1 MPVATTATVRQHI
14 QSGTPAAIYVL
25 HGEDDVDKSALAAD
39 FAELVEE
46 GLRAFN
52 TERIDAGDLTSGD
65 RLLEGVAS
73 LVAAARTLPMMSPR
87 RVVTV
92 LRADTLIAPK
102 RESEA
107 GSRALE
113 QFEALITA
121 PDPQTTLVL
130 VLAAAGIDKRTKVH
144 KLLLKHATIVECGAI
159 EDAADAE
166 QWVRARVAGQ
176 GAEIEPAAARLIAQ
190 RAGPDI
196 KRLRGD
202 VDRLLLYALGQ
213 KAITVADVR
222 ELVGPA
228 ALQDDWAMTNAIETG
243 QAGEALAQLALMLD
257 AGAPSEKIL
266 GQLGWLVRTKFP
278 AIAAASLP
286 GAVEA
291 LFRTDLDLKR
301 SAGDARVLLERLVVE
316 LCAGK
321 RTRGFAPR
329 RY

>member
-1 MPVATTATVRQHI
+1 MPVATTAVVRRQI
-14 QSGTPAAIYVL
+14 KAGTPAAIYL
-25 HGEDDVDKSALAAD
+25 LQGEDDVEKSALAAD
-39 FAELVEE
+39 FSDLVEE

-52 TERIDAGDLTSGD
+52 TERIHAGDLTTGD
-65 RLLEGVAS
+65 RLADGVAS

-92 LRADTLIAPK
+92 LQADTLLAPK

-107 GSRALE
+107 ASRALE
-113 QFEALITA
+113 QLEALITR
-121 PDPQTTLVL
+121 PDPQTTLVF
-130 VLAAAGIDKRTKVH
+130 VAGAVDRRSRMY
-144 KLLLKHATIVECGAI
+144 KLFAKHATIVECGVI
-159 EDAADAE
+159 EDAAAAE

-190 RAGPDI
+190 RAGTDV

-222 ELVGPA
+222 DLVGPA
-228 ALQDDWAMTNAIETG
+228 ALQDDWAMTNAIE
-243 QAGEALAQLALMLD
+243 AGAAGDALRQLALMLD
-257 AGAPSEKIL
+257 AGAPAEKIL
-266 GQLGWLVRTKFP
+266 GQLGWVVRTKFP
-278 AIAAASLP
+278 AIAASELT
-286 GAVEA
+286 GAVES

-301 SAGDARVLLERLVVE
+301 SAGDPRVLLERLVVE